1 MSVTLTTIWTADAE
15 QLQVVL
21 QTQGRNVSAN
31 LGRDRAIVA
40 LIYYNAGNLT
50 GPEAKWVAH
59 PDFVTVMSAASTL
72 EAGLVILM
80 RPLVNK
86 ILALSL
92 SLEIAWEAGTM
103 DNIGDVYRDED
114 EGADEDAMTAGWN
127 AVGNVID
134 APLKALL
141 EISVED
147 YYTYFFSQFLKDLRE
162 EVHEQTAA
170 TLDALDEDAKTPEIL
185 GYVAAQ
191 AAWKAMIGLESKMA
205 AGVSTLP
212 MTLKP
217 FDPITGVAPLLQL
230 DLVAMVSNGR
240 CYYLLTLWEMLG
252 LIPAVPER
260 EKLLEQLQA
269 LVVKY
274 DCQDILPR
282 HPH

>member
-1 MSVTLTTIWTADAE
+1 M
-15 QLQVVL
+15 
-21 QTQGRNVSAN
+21 
-31 LGRDRAIVA
+31 
-40 LIYYNAGNLT
+40 
-50 GPEAKWVAH
+50 AH

-72 EAGLVILM
+72 EAGLAILM

-191 AAWKAMIGLESKMA
+191 AAWKAMISLEGKMA
-205 AGVSTLP
+205 AGVFTLP

-282 HPH
+282 QPHLH